1 MSDGS
6 VNAADVAN
14 KKWSAF
20 LARNAQYIN
29 NQSKTWPGEWI
40 LLENPVINALPEARA
55 AGYFHVIGQT
65 HE

>member
-1 MSDGS
+1 VSDGS

-29 NQSKTWPGEWI
+29 SQSKTWPGEWI
-40 LLENPVINALPEARA
+40 LLKNPVINALCRWR
-55 AGYFHVIGQT
+55 V
-65 HE
+65 

>member
-1 MSDGS
+1 VSDGS

-29 NQSKTWPGEWI
+29 SQSKTWPGERI
-40 LLENPVINALPEARA
+40 L
-55 AGYFHVIGQT
+55 IGC
-65 HE
+65 